1 MNDHQ
6 VRAGVCLFCLG
17 QISVSGVHVCRVEAA
32 CDRAEPLASVS
43 ALKEEKRT
51 KTNLDIHGGKTD

>member
-1 MNDHQ
+1 M
-6 VRAGVCLFCLG
+6 
-17 QISVSGVHVCRVEAA
+17 SGVHVCRVEAA